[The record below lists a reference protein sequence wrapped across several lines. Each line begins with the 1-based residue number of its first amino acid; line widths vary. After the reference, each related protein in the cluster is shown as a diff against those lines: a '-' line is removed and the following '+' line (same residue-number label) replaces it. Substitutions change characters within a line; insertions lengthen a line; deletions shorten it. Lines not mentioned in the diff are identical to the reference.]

1 MAILSK
7 ACKPDNF
14 EFHNSLKLSFTYTW
28 GLHSNFVDC
37 ESFVESNSW
46 HSCSAWDKPG
56 WLNWLNWFT
65 QCLTSFSSIDHLL
78 CLCAWFWFYFI
89 WHKWSSL
96 NQPIYCFVFGD
107 FNAPHKDWLI
117 YSGGT
122 DWPGELYYNF
132 SISNDLTHMVN
143 FPTQIPDWYPQSC
156 PFGFI
161 SFFWCQSLFYIGFL
175 SIGELWSCC
184 CLSFHLIF
192 IKFTMGCP
200 VSLHSLW
207 LFLCWLGWSL
217 WSFERCSIGGYL

>member
-1 MAILSK
+1 MHSLAVCVKDRLSFAWDLSLENSTDSYLCFRLALLHSMSYFFILSG
-7 ACKPDNF
+7 
-14 EFHNSLKLSFTYTW
+14 S
-28 GLHSNFVDC
+28 
-37 ESFVESNSW
+37 
-46 HSCSAWDKPG
+46 
-56 WLNWLNWFT
+56 
-65 QCLTSFSSIDHLL
+65 
-78 CLCAWFWFYFI
+78 
-89 WHKWSSL
+89 SSL
-96 NQPIYCFVFGD
+96 SLCTVFYSISSNIDEVFSINPSADVFAFRD
-107 FNAPHKDWLI
+107 FNIHYKDWLT

-122 DWPGELYYNF
+122 ERSGELCYNF

-156 PFGFI
+156 PFGFL
-161 SFFWCQSLFYIGFL
+161 SFFWCQYLFYIGFP